1 MTARALVPLVL
12 LLAVA
17 GCASPISQSRTTPI
31 LGRTSAPASAPT
43 TAPATAPASSPTERN
58 LQPGRVY
65 VASFSEA
72 ERREVCLALN
82 YEEGTRAYARCLEGY
97 FPENPAYRGGN

>member
-31 LGRTSAPASAPT
+31 LGRTSAPTA
-43 TAPATAPASSPTERN
+43 APATAPASSPTEQN